1 MKKRAQAKKTKTTK
15 KVAKKKAVAKAS
27 KSKTKTKSKAK
38 PKSAAKTK
46 IKSAK
51 KIKSTAKKS
60 GSPKRGQKKI
70 PLIAPSEFL
79 PQTPPDPSKKPG
91 HRTLNLKDN
100 FQERSGAKTH
110 TQESANQYMSRAEQ
124 IRRTSRTNR
133 RVITGAAIGKTG
145 RIVTEKV

>member
-1 MKKRAQAKKTKTTK
+1 MKKRTQTKKAKAKKVTAKKKITAKSKKTTTK
-15 KVAKKKAVAKAS
+15 KSVA
-27 KSKTKTKSKAK
+27 SKAK
-38 PKSAAKTK
+38 PKKASPQ
-46 IKSAK
+46 
-51 KIKSTAKKS
+51 KSTRTK
-60 GSPKRGQKKI
+60 PTKKI

-79 PQTPPDPSKKPG
+79 PQTPPNPSKKPG

-100 FQERSGAKTH
+100 FQERSGPKTH

-145 RIVTEKV
+145 RITTEKV